1 MRSLTPMPA
10 SADDPHLTTGNLTSA
25 SAHDAETLSFL
36 AQTVNLRLDSAQV
49 RHAADRARQQNAEP
63 LEAMIQAG
71 QIVGLRLQPFRMSLA
86 DAIWMAREEQPI
98 LVWQADPGRWVVLRQ
113 HSFFHVRISKPE
125 APSESE
131 SISRQALARRLGLRK
146 VSEIIDLAVVTPE
159 RPAEGLR
166 GHEREQSASLL
177 PAYHVQAELHS
188 RLHHEHISPIRR
200 FIGLMR
206 PEMKDIGTI
215 VVFSVITGLL
225 YLALPLAVNSLVSNL
240 AFGTQSG
247 PFQQALLV
255 IAIALFAFLLLSSI
269 MRGLQYYLAEVIQR
283 RIFVRVTAD
292 MAYRLPRVKADSLDG
307 IHAPEMVNRF
317 LDVVTVQ
324 KSTALLLLDG
334 INLVLGGMIGLVVL
348 GFYHPFLLAFS
359 LLLLL
364 LIAFIVFGLGRGA
377 IRSSIQESI
386 CKYDVVNWL
395 EELARYPRLF
405 KGPGGYSL
413 ASERAD
419 QLARSFLDARASHF
433 RVLLRQICGLLFLEV
448 LASSSLLVVGGWLV
462 LNMQLTLGQL
472 VAAELIVS
480 AIVASLSKLAK
491 KFEAWYDA
499 LAAVDKLGHLID
511 LEIEHEDG
519 DLPRIVGEGAAVS
532 VKEAAFAY
540 PDGREVFS
548 KVNFEIPAGG
558 RAALTG
564 SQGSGCSTMLDLLLG
579 LRYPTQG
586 FISIAGVDLRS
597 WYLEELRSSV
607 MLIRSQDIVNGT
619 IAENIRLGRPGIGL
633 DDVQQALN
641 KVQLL
646 DDVMSLP
653 LGMHTPL
660 VTGGLPLSS
669 RQRTRLLLARALV
682 LKPRLLL
689 LDDIF
694 DGMDKVSMDE
704 LTSVMLSPEH
714 PWTVIIATRDP
725 LVAEKC
731 SQKIDL
737 DDPACH
743 SSGS

>member
-1 MRSLTPMPA
+1 MIRPMPA
-10 SADDPHLTTGNLTSA
+10 TADSRPEPTKPLNDP
-25 SAHDAETLSFL
+25 SAHDAETLCFL
-36 AQTVNLRLDSAQV
+36 AQVLNLQSDPGRV
-49 RHAADRARQQNAEP
+49 KHAVELARKAGLEP
-63 LEAMIQAG
+63 LEALIRASEVIGMRIQP
-71 QIVGLRLQPFRMSLA
+71 LRMPLA
-86 DAIWMAREEQPI
+86 DAVWRVPEDQPMVIWQP
-98 LVWQADPGRWVVLRQ
+98 APGRWVVLRR
-113 HSFFHVRISKPE
+113 HSFFRVRISCPE
-125 APSESE
+125 TPLESE
-131 SISRQALARRLGLRK
+131 TISRQALMHRLGLK
-146 VSEIIDLAVVTPE
+146 HLSDDVDLGVVTPE

-166 GHEREQSASLL
+166 GCEQEEDAELL
-177 PAYHVQAELHS
+177 PAYHVKSESHAHGHQDHMPPLR
-188 RLHHEHISPIRR
+188 RL
-200 FIGLMR
+200 IGLMR

-215 VVFSVITGLL
+215 VIFSIITGVL

-240 AFGTQSG
+240 AFGSQSG

-255 IAIALFAFLLLSSI
+255 IAVALFAFLLLSSV
-269 MRGLQYYLAEVIQR
+269 MRGLQYYIAEVIQR
-283 RIFVRVTAD
+283 RIFVRVAAD

-334 INLVLGGMIGLVVL
+334 INLILGGFIGLVVL
-348 GFYHPFLLAFS
+348 GFYHPSLLAFS

-377 IRSSIQESI
+377 VRTSIQESI

-405 KGPGGYSL
+405 KGPGGYAL
-413 ASERAD
+413 AMQRAD
-419 QLARSFLDARASHF
+419 QLTRGFLTARGAHF
-433 RVLLRQICGLLFLEV
+433 RVLLRQISGLLFLEV
-448 LASSSLLVVGGWLV
+448 LASSALLVVGGWLV

-499 LAAVDKLGHLID
+499 LAAVDKIGHLID
-511 LEIEHEDG
+511 LEIENEDG
-519 DLPRIVGEGAAVS
+519 DIPRLEGDGAALTVRD
-532 VKEAAFAY
+532 VAYAY

-548 KVNFEIPAGG
+548 HVSFDIPAGG

-564 SQGSGCSTMLDLLLG
+564 SQGSGCSTLLDLLLG
-579 LRYPTQG
+579 LRYPTRG
-586 FISIAGVDLRS
+586 HVSIAGFDLRS
-597 WYLEELRSSV
+597 WYLEELRGSV

-633 DDVQQALN
+633 DDVQRALRA
-641 KVQLL
+641 VGLL
-646 DDVMSLP
+646 EDVMALP

-689 LDDIF
+689 LDDVF
-694 DGMDKVSMDE
+694 DGMDRDSMNE
-704 LTSVMLSPEH
+704 LTAVILDPAL

-725 LVAEKC
+725 LVAARC
-731 SQKIDL
+731 GQQIDL
-737 DDPACH
+737 DDPAFH
-743 SSGS
+743 

>member
-1 MRSLTPMPA
+1 MPA
-10 SADDPHLTTGNLTSA
+10 PADSLQESSKPNHEPSD
-25 SAHDAETLSFL
+25 HDAETLCFL
-36 AQTVNLRLDSAQV
+36 AQVMNLRPDPGRV
-49 RHAADRARQQNAEP
+49 RHAAELARKGGREP
-63 LEAMIQAG
+63 LEVLIRASEVIGIRIQP
-71 QIVGLRLQPFRMSLA
+71 LRMPLA
-86 DAIWMAREEQPI
+86 DAVWRVPEDQPMV
-98 LVWQADPGRWVVLRQ
+98 VWQPDPGRWIVLRR
-113 HSFFHVRISKPE
+113 HSFFRVRISCPE
-125 APSESE
+125 TPLESE
-131 SISRQALARRLGLRK
+131 TITRHALMRRLGLK
-146 VSEIIDLAVVTPE
+146 QLSEVVDLGVVTPE

-166 GHEREQSASLL
+166 GGERAEDAELL
-177 PAYHVQAELHS
+177 PAYHVRAESQAHGHHDHVPPLR
-188 RLHHEHISPIRR
+188 RL
-200 FIGLMR
+200 IGLMR

-215 VVFSVITGLL
+215 VIFSVITGVL

-255 IAIALFAFLLLSSI
+255 LAVALFAFLLLSSV
-269 MRGLQYYLAEVIQR
+269 MRGLQYYIAEVIQR
-283 RIFVRVTAD
+283 RIFVRVAAD
-292 MAYRLPRVKADSLDG
+292 MAYRLPRVKAESLDG
-307 IHAPEMVNRF
+307 VHAPEMVNRF

-334 INLVLGGMIGLVVL
+334 INLILGGFIGLVVL
-348 GFYHPFLLAFS
+348 GFYHPSLLAFS

-364 LIAFIVFGLGRGA
+364 LISFIVFGLGRGA
-377 IRSSIQESI
+377 VRTSIQESI

-405 KGPGGYSL
+405 KGPGGYAL
-413 ASERAD
+413 AMQRAD
-419 QLARSFLDARASHF
+419 QLTRGFLTARSAHF

-448 LASSSLLVVGGWLV
+448 LASSALLVVGGWLV

-511 LEIEHEDG
+511 LDIESEDG
-519 DLPRIVGEGAAVS
+519 DIPGLEGGGAAVS
-532 VKEAAFAY
+532 VRDVAYAY
-540 PDGREVFS
+540 PDGREVFNH
-548 KVNFEIPAGG
+548 VGFEIPAGG

-564 SQGSGCSTMLDLLLG
+564 SQGSGCSTLLDLLLG
-579 LRYPTQG
+579 LRYPAG
-586 FISIAGVDLRS
+586 GHISIAGFDLRS
-597 WYLEELRSSV
+597 WYLEELRGSV

-633 DDVQQALN
+633 DDVQRALRSAG
-641 KVQLL
+641 LL
-646 DDVMSLP
+646 EEVMSLP

-689 LDDIF
+689 LDDVF
-694 DGMDKVSMDE
+694 DGMDRESMSE
-704 LTSVMLSPEH
+704 LTAVILDPAL

-725 LVAEKC
+725 LVAARC
-731 SQKIDL
+731 GQRINL
-737 DDPACH
+737 DDPAFH
-743 SSGS
+743 